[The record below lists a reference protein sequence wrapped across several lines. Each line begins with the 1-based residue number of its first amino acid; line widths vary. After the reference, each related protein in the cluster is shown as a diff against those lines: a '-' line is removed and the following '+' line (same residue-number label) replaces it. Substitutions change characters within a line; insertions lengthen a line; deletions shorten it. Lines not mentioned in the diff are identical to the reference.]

1 VALIGYHLH
10 RIISRSV
17 GNDGKCKYKITYV
30 LMYSMTVTWPIITKL
45 TFEQQL
51 FAKNSYT
58 KFHENL
64 TDHLVTDTRWM
75 DMWVVMVYFYFIKN
89 I

>member
-1 VALIGYHLH
+1 
-10 RIISRSV
+10 
-17 GNDGKCKYKITYV
+17 
-30 LMYSMTVTWPIITKL
+30 MYSMTVTWPIITKL